1 MSYPT
6 AVDDIFRRLDNF
18 LYRIKEQLNELDS
31 LISRGAII
39 EDDLIEQLRERKRL
53 LEEVKE
59 KSDYKENSV
68 NSTIQHIDFLANNS
82 NNPNTT
88 GGKRNKRKTRKTR
101 KMRNHRKK

>member
-59 KSDYKENSV
+59 KSDYKEDSV